1 MPRRV
6 SYASMQFKL
15 KAPIIGF
22 DSDIYDSNTDFTEAH
37 FCSPSFGREGEVF
50 ECERYAV
57 VKIDM
62 GMFNFPLLLSPEP
75 LTLCSSGSQNAQ
87 LLLSARTER

>member
-1 MPRRV
+1 
-6 SYASMQFKL
+6 MQFKL

-22 DSDIYDSNTDFTEAH
+22 DSDMTVTLTSLSAH
-37 FCSPSFGREGEVF
+37 FCSPSFGREGEIF
-50 ECERYAV
+50 ECGRYTV

-75 LTLCSSGSQNAQ
+75 LTLCSLGSQNAQ
-87 LLLSARTER
+87 LLLSARTEC